1 MGTLTRTLTR
11 SLTLTLTKLR
21 TETGAAF
28 AFEAETVGGRRADAD
43 CGIDR
48 QRAGL
53 APLLHLEQV
62 EAQVAR
68 QCALGVGLGVGVGV
82 GLGLGLG

>member
-11 SLTLTLTKLR
+11 SFTLTKLR

-43 CGIDR
+43 CGVDR
-48 QRAGL
+48 QRAGF
-53 APLLHLEQV
+53 APLLYLEQV

-68 QCALGVGLGVGVGV
+68 QRALGLGLGLGVGVGV
-82 GLGLGLG
+82 GQG